1 MGGSD
6 LWWQR
11 FAPKLA
17 KPHKGIH
24 KIELK
29 FLAGIQLNPFT
40 PKSDLIDLILS
51 KARRFYLSKGDP
63 LGVKEL
69 TPHQAGGE
77 GEGGR
82 EVSFVKVSSASFTVA
97 MLACHA
103 MFVGGV
109 FDEL

>member
-1 MGGSD
+1 MVAETCS
-6 LWWQR
+6 LISK
-11 FAPKLA
+11 A
-17 KPHKGIH
+17 HKGIH
-24 KIELK
+24 EIELK

-82 EVSFVKVSSASFTVA
+82 EVSFVKVSSASFTA
-97 MLACHA
+97 AAILACHA